1 MNQKVVI
8 FGKSGQLG
16 WELQQTVPEGFEAVA
31 LGLEEVDVT
40 DEAAVHLA
48 LTRHAPD
55 IVVNATAYTAV
66 DKAEEE
72 PQAAHAVNAAAPE
85 VIAKRCAELGLRM
98 VHVSTD
104 FVFDGGQSTP
114 YKPEDSPHPQ
124 SIYGATKF
132 AGERAVL
139 AALPNA
145 IVVRTA
151 WVYSVHGNNF
161 VKTMLR
167 LMASRPELGVV
178 TDQVGTPTWAKGLA
192 LWIWTVL
199 KKPEVCGIYHWTDAG
214 VASWYDFSVAI
225 MELAVEKGLLEKPID
240 VRPIPSSDYPTP
252 AKRPASSVLDK
263 QTAEQASG
271 LSTQHWRQ
279 QLSLMLDEL
288 KTQ

>member
-252 AKRPASSVLDK
+252 AKRPALL
-263 QTAEQASG
+263 AEYG
-271 LSTQHWRQ
+271 
-279 QLSLMLDEL
+279 EL
-288 KTQ
+288 GA